1 MTRKVVIYTAILLM
15 SLAAGFRLRNEFSR
29 LLFEKNWTGAVDLK
43 QRHRDV
49 HRWFEGL
56 PVYNTPEG
64 TYPPASFVILW
75 PLLGWL
81 SFPAARWFWA
91 ATAILAFAWLIF
103 LIVRQSRADTKEEKV
118 FIALFPLSIYAT
130 SAAIGNGQL
139 ITHLLP
145 AVLAGILLVRS
156 DEWQSQL
163 LAAIFFL
170 VGLAKPSISAP
181 FFCILLFATPTLRPA
196 AFAVAIYLVFTLF
209 ASFFQPSGL
218 ASLAQDWLHRG
229 SETATHGG
237 YANIHTW
244 LSGLGLQSWMLPA
257 SAVCLLTLGIWIYQ
271 NRNADIWLLIG
282 VAALTARFWMYH
294 RLYDDMLIVLPFVAL
309 FRVTKGSNNKMALLA
324 LVLLWMGALAPAR
337 LLVTP
342 GWSLVFE
349 FAQTA
354 IWIFALLCLAFESR
368 RGDRTKR
375 GALAPG

>member
-1 MTRKVVIYTAILLM
+1 MLLA
-15 SLAAGFRLRNEFSR
+15 SGFRLRNEFSR
-29 LLFEKNWTGAVDLK
+29 LLFETNWTGAVDLK

-49 HRWFEGL
+49 HRWFDGL

-81 SFPAARWFWA
+81 SFPAVRWFWA
-91 ATAILAFAWLIF
+91 ATAVLALAWLIF
-103 LIVRQSRADTKEEKV
+103 LIVRESRADTKEEKL

-145 AVLAGILLVRS
+145 AVLAGMLLVRRTG
-156 DEWQSQL
+156 WQNQL
-163 LAAIFFL
+163 LAAILFV
-170 VGLAKPSISAP
+170 VGLTKPSLSAP
-181 FFCILLFATPTLRPA
+181 FFCILLLAAATYRPA
-196 AFAVAIYLVFTLF
+196 IFTVIIYLVLTVF
-209 ASFFQPSGL
+209 ASLFQPSGL
-218 ASLAQDWLHRG
+218 ATLARDWLYRG
-229 SETATHGG
+229 SATATHGG
-237 YANIHTW
+237 YANVHTW

-257 SAVCLLTLGIWIYQ
+257 SCVCLLALGVWIYLH
-271 NRNADIWLLIG
+271 RNADHWLLIG

-309 FRVTKGSNNKMALLA
+309 FRIVKESYSKAAMLA

-342 GWSLVFE
+342 RWDLLFEIAQTGIWLFALACLVFE
-349 FAQTA
+349 ARRRDTMKP
-354 IWIFALLCLAFESR
+354 R
-368 RGDRTKR
+368 RGDGMKR
-375 GALAPG
+375 GAQARSL